1 MTPLN
6 GTQQFLP
13 GDPVPFSKAYQEH
26 DPHTWE
32 PVRRLLISRGDVFPP
47 AKREGGFFTLVGAVI
62 EKKRAAAG

>member
-1 MTPLN
+1 MMPLN

-13 GDPVPFSKAYQEH
+13 GDEVPYSKAYQEH

-47 AKREGGFFTLVGAVI
+47 AKREGGFFTLVGAHL